1 MNINHCLAIYPCAC
15 IIMHR
20 IKNEDLEVNY
30 VYVPRGDVWKYLNWN
45 QCDDSG
51 WRAYE

>member
-1 MNINHCLAIYPCAC
+1 MCK
-15 IIMHR
+15 HR

-45 QCDDSG
+45 QCDDNG